1 MCFSYFYCIIVL
13 TEMPETIKLMSIRD
27 KEEFLKA
34 AKSGLTKRYA
44 VRVMIVGE
52 KSVGKTC
59 LLRRLINEQ
68 ISDVNSTDGINIERG
83 KCQID
88 IETGE
93 WHFLSGK

>member
-1 MCFSYFYCIIVL
+1 
-13 TEMPETIKLMSIRD
+13 MPETIKQMSPHDR
-27 KEEFLKA
+27 EEFLKA
-34 AKSGLTKRYA
+34 AKSGITKQHTI
-44 VRVMIVGE
+44 RVMIVGE

-59 LLRRLINEQ
+59 LLRRLLNENIN
-68 ISDVNSTDGINIERG
+68 DVKTTDGINIERR